1 MNKAVLVAAA
11 ALTLMAAKA
20 KDAYTLV
27 NDAKGYSYIQIN
39 EDLDSFTFTSDFKS
53 IGNSGKVGFFVYP
66 EGLEGKDLKKY
77 IATAADDNA
86 MFGKKINGGEV
97 DLGALKAGD
106 RVGFYLDRNNGSL
119 VRDWSFVTTLFGKT
133 YIVFDKNC
141 WFGFDEW
148 MSINNVKTTAAG
160 SGSGDAPAGQPL
172 PGALAMLALGGL
184 GTGVAKLRGKKK
196 AK

>member
-1 MNKAVLVAAA
+1 MNKAILVAAA

-20 KDAYTLV
+20 EDAYALV

-39 EDLDSFTFTSDFKS
+39 EDLDSFKFTSDFKS

-66 EGLEGKDLKKY
+66 EGLEGDALKKY
-77 IATAADDNA
+77 INEAADDNA
-86 MFGKKINGGEV
+86 MFGKQINHGEV

-106 RVGFYLDRNNGSL
+106 RVGFYLDRNNGRL
-119 VRDWSFVTTLFGKT
+119 VRDWSFETKHGTT
-133 YIVFDKNC
+133 YIAFDKN
-141 WFGFDEW
+141 GGGKDEW
-148 MSINNVKTTAAG
+148 MPINNVTTTAAG

-184 GTGVAKLRGKKK
+184 GAGVAKLRGKKK